1 MPSFHSHEKPG
12 RELYKYIIGTIVP
25 RPIAWVATRSAAGI
39 PNLAPFSFFNAIT
52 FNPPTVAF
60 SASDREDGPKDT
72 VSNVTAHP
80 EFIVHIVS
88 HNLVDQ
94 MNTTCAEFGADVD
107 EFAEAGLASVPGTVV
122 DVPRVAEALVAMEC
136 RVSHHITLGEQPPHG
151 HHILGEV
158 LYWHI
163 DDRILDAGARN
174 PIRAEALAA
183 VGRMGG
189 IEYAR
194 TTDRFEVPRPDI
206 RPEDPRSVAAHKAAM
221 AASVPPLKAGGR

>member
-1 MPSFHSHEKPG
+1 MAAFHSHEKPG

-25 RPIAWVATRSAAGI
+25 RPIAWVATRSAGGL
-39 PNLAPFSFFNAIT
+39 PNLAPFSFFNGIT
-52 FNPPTVAF
+52 YNPPTVAF
-60 SASDREDGPKDT
+60 SAIDRDDGPKDT
-72 VSNVTAHP
+72 ARNVTEHP

-88 HNLVDQ
+88 QHLAEQ
-94 MNTTCAEFGADVD
+94 MNVTCGDFGADVD
-107 EFAEAGLASVPGTVV
+107 EFSEAGLAAVPGTVV
-122 DVPRVAEALVAMEC
+122 AVPRVAAALVALEC
-136 RVSHHITLGEQPPHG
+136 RVSHHIVLGDQPPHG

-163 DDRILDAGARN
+163 DDRILDPGARN

-194 TTDRFEVPRPDI
+194 TTDRFEIARPEI
-206 RPEDPRSVAAHKAAM
+206 RPEDPRSIAARKAAQ
-221 AASVPPLKAGGR
+221 AATVPPPKAGRR